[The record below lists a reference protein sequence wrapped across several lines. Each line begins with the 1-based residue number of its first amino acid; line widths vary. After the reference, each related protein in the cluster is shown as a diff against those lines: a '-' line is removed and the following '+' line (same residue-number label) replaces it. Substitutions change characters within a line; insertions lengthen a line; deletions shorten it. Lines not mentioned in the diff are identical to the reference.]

1 MCAPSFRDW
10 HTLGMPTVQRSVYPT
25 LSLSLTIIAYGL
37 SWEVLSF
44 PFQGREMGVLQA
56 LVVIV
61 FQIVPLFIP
70 QTKKETR
77 LEKVLMQQ
85 ET

>member
-1 MCAPSFRDW
+1 M
-10 HTLGMPTVQRSVYPT
+10 
-25 LSLSLTIIAYGL
+25 LSLSLIIIAYGL
-37 SWEVLSF
+37 SGKMLSF
-44 PFQGREMGVLQA
+44 PLQGREMGVSQA
-56 LVVIV
+56 LVMIV

-70 QTKKETR
+70 QTKETR